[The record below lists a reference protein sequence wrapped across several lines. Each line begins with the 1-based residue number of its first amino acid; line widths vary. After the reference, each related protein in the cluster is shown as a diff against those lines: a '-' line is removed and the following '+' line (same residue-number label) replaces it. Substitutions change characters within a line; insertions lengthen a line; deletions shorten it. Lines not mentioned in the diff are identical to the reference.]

1 VKPDVVVLGGGHNGL
16 VAAALLAK
24 GGLKP
29 LVLERRDVVGG
40 AAVTEEIHPG
50 FKISALAHTAGPL
63 RPALVR
69 ELGLIDVALS
79 LVEPEARVYAPIA
92 DGRGISLWGDP
103 EKTCEGLRR
112 HSAHDAESYL
122 DFHRSLTRVSELLA
136 RMLERTPPDLARPGR
151 GDILGWLG
159 FALRFRALGRTEANR
174 LFRWAPMAVADF
186 AGEWFESEPLKAVI
200 AARGIRG
207 AMAGPRSAGTTA
219 NLLLQAAAAG
229 GNAAGSATLVVG
241 GLGALA
247 EALAGAARRFGA
259 QVRTG
264 AAVERITTR
273 DGAVTGVVLEGGE
286 EIPARAVVSGTD
298 PQRTCLRLLDP
309 GVLDPDDLRWLRNYR
324 QAGMASKVNL
334 ALSALPTF
342 RGMRSLDAPA
352 LLQGRIHI
360 GPDIDALERAFDD
373 AKYGGISEHPYLD
386 VTIPSLS
393 DPTLAP
399 PGAHVMS
406 VYVQYTPYRLRS
418 GDWDARRAELGDRV
432 LGVLEEYVPGLGS
445 LVLARQVLTPLDL
458 EKIYGLTGGHPFH
471 GEPSLDQLFVA
482 RPLLGWSRYR
492 TPVRGLYL
500 CSAATHPGGGV
511 TGLPGANAAREVLK
525 DLR

>member
-1 VKPDVVVLGGGHNGL
+1 VKADVVVLGGGHNGL

-29 LVLERRDVVGG
+29 LVLERREVVGG

-50 FKISALAHTAGPL
+50 FKISAVAHTAGPL

-69 ELGLIDVALS
+69 ELGLVDVALS
-79 LVEPEARVYAPIA
+79 IIEPEARVYVPSA
-92 DGRGISLWGDP
+92 DGRGLTLWADP
-103 EKTCEGLRR
+103 NKTAESMRR
-112 HSAHDAESYL
+112 SSPHDADSYL
-122 DFHRSLTRVSELLA
+122 EFHRSLTRVSELLA

-151 GDILGWLG
+151 GDIFGWLG
-159 FALRFRALGRTEANR
+159 FALRFRALGRADANR

-186 AGEWFESEPLKAVI
+186 AGEWFETEPLRAVI

-207 AMAGPRSAGTTA
+207 AMAGPCSPGTTA
-219 NLLLQAAAAG
+219 NLLLQAAASG

-259 QVRTG
+259 QIRTG
-264 AAVERITTR
+264 AEVERITTR
-273 DGAVTGVVLEGGE
+273 DGAVSGVVLAGGE
-286 EIPARAVVSGTD
+286 EITARAVVSGTD

-309 GVLDPDDLRWLRNYR
+309 GLLDPDDLRWLRNYR
-324 QAGMASKVNL
+324 QEGMASKVNL
-334 ALSALPTF
+334 ALSALPSF

-360 GPDIDALERAFDD
+360 GADVNTIERAFDD
-373 AKYGGISEHPYLD
+373 AKYGRISAEPYLD
-386 VTIPSLS
+386 ITIPSLS

-406 VYVQYTPYRLRS
+406 VYVQYTPYRLRT
-418 GDWDARRAELGDRV
+418 GDWEQGRQEVGEVVMRM
-432 LGVLEEYVPGLGS
+432 LEEFAPGLGS
-445 LVLARQVLTPLDL
+445 MVLARQVLTPADL
-458 EKIYGLTGGHPFH
+458 ERIYGLTGGHPFH

>member
-1 VKPDVVVLGGGHNGL
+1 VTPDVVVLGGGHNGL

-24 GGLKP
+24 RGLKV

-50 FKISALAHTAGPL
+50 FKVSAVAHTAGPL
-63 RPALVR
+63 RPTLVR
-69 ELGLIDVALS
+69 ELALLDVALS
-79 LVEPEARVYAPIA
+79 VVEPEARLYAPIA
-92 DGRGISLWGDP
+92 DGRGLSLWADP
-103 EKTCEGLRR
+103 QKTCEGLKR
-112 HSAHDAESYL
+112 HSTHDAESYL
-122 DFHRSLTRVSELLA
+122 EFHRSLTRVSDLLC
-136 RMLERTPPDLARPGR
+136 RMLERTPPDLSHPGR
-151 GDILGWLG
+151 GDVLGWLG
-159 FALRFRALGRTEANR
+159 FALRFRALGRADANR

-186 AGEWFESEPLKAVI
+186 ASEWFESEPLRAII

-207 AMAGPRSAGTTA
+207 AMAGPWSAGTTA
-219 NLLLQAAAAG
+219 NLLLQAAASG
-229 GNAAGSATLVVG
+229 GNGAGSATLVIG

-259 QVRTG
+259 QVRTN
-264 AAVERITTR
+264 AEVERITTR
-273 DGAVTGVVLEGGE
+273 DGAVTGVVLKGGE
-286 EIPARAVVSGTD
+286 EISARAVVSGTD

-309 GVLDPDDLRWLRNYR
+309 GVLDPEDLRWLRNYR
-324 QAGMASKVNL
+324 QEGMASKVNL
-334 ALSALPTF
+334 ALAALPAF
-342 RGMRSLDAPA
+342 KGMRSLDAPA
-352 LLQGRIHI
+352 LLQGRIHV
-360 GPDIDALERAFDD
+360 GASVDALEHAFDE
-373 AKYGGISEHPYLD
+373 AKYGGISTEPYLD
-386 VTIPSLS
+386 ITIPSLS

-406 VYVQYTPYRLRS
+406 VYVQYTPYRLRA
-418 GDWDARRAELGDRV
+418 GDWDTHRGALGDRV
-432 LGVLEEYVPGLGS
+432 LRMLEDYVPGISGM
-445 LVLARQVLTPLDL
+445 VLARQVLTPIDL
-458 EKIYGLTGGHPFH
+458 ERIYGLTGGHPFH

>member
-1 VKPDVVVLGGGHNGL
+1 VKPDVVVLGGGHNAL
-16 VAAALLAK
+16 VAAALMAK

-50 FKISALAHTAGPL
+50 FKVSAVAHTAGPL

-69 ELGLIDVALS
+69 ELGLLDVALS
-79 LVEPEARVYAPIA
+79 VVEPEARVYAPIA
-92 DGRGISLWGDP
+92 DGRGLSLWADP
-103 EKTCEGLRR
+103 QKTCEGLRR
-112 HSAHDAESYL
+112 HSAHDAESYVE
-122 DFHRSLTRVSELLA
+122 FHRSLTRVSELLA

-151 GDILGWLG
+151 GDVLGWLG
-159 FALRFRALGRTEANR
+159 FALRFRALGRTDANR

-186 AGEWFESEPLKAVI
+186 ASEWFDSEPLKAVI

-207 AMAGPRSAGTTA
+207 AMAGPFSAGTTA
-219 NLLLQAAAAG
+219 NLLLQAAVAG
-229 GNAAGSATLVVG
+229 GNAAGSATMVVG
-241 GLGALA
+241 GMGALA
-247 EALAGAARRFGA
+247 EALGGAARRFGA
-259 QVRTG
+259 QIRTR
-264 AAVERITTR
+264 AEVERITTR
-273 DGAVTGVVLEGGE
+273 DGAVTGVVLKGGE
-286 EIPARAVVSGTD
+286 ELPARAVVSGTD

-324 QAGMASKVNL
+324 QEGMASKVNL
-334 ALSALPTF
+334 ALSAMPTF

-352 LLQGRIHI
+352 LLQGRIHV
-360 GPDIDALERAFDD
+360 GADVDTLERAFDD
-373 AKYGGISEHPYLD
+373 AKYGRISEEPYLD
-386 VTIPSLS
+386 ITIPSLS

-418 GDWDARRAELGDRV
+418 GDWEASRSELGDRV
-432 LGVLEEYVPGLGS
+432 LRMLEEFVPGLSS
-445 LVLARQVLTPLDL
+445 LVLARQVLTPVDL
-458 EKIYGLTGGHPFH
+458 ERIYGLTGGHPFH